1 MSALK
6 IQLTTINAVPKHIR
20 DASICSTLA
29 DDLREQYGRRSVRV
43 IKGDTVKVM
52 RGEYT
57 GIEGKVEKVNTRR
70 GTLSIEG
77 VQREKVK
84 GGNVKVQIHA
94 SNVRVSGLKLDDKY
108 RQNTILGRNQTQ
120 ESKKDEIKDNIDK
133 NNREKRRSNTTNKKT
148 TTKGGS
154 KNERIKKNKAKDH
167 LEKEVKKKKKTGNN
181 NNTKNEDQN
190 KEDGI

>member
-6 IQLTTINAVPKHIR
+6 TQLTTINAVPKHIR
-20 DASICSTLA
+20 DASICSTLT

-108 RQNTILGRNQTQ
+108 RQNTILGRNQKQ
-120 ESKKDEIKDNIDK
+120 ETKNDIKDNYDK
-133 NNREKRRSNTTNKKT
+133 DNKEKRNNNTTNKKT
-148 TTKGGS
+148 TTKGRS
-154 KNERIKKNKAKDH
+154 KNERIKKNNVKDH
-167 LEKEVKKKKKTGNN
+167 LDEEVKKKDNST
-181 NNTKNEDQN
+181 NTKNEDKN